1 MNMNLGR
8 DELIRLPTAP
18 PDPIM
23 LGAKGQ
29 RPFNY
34 NSATGR
40 VLFHQNHMPMGEHA
54 GKIMERVPGQY
65 LLFVY
70 SQSWSCSKK
79 WFPVRSYVERH
90 LEEIQQRAAREVA
103 KAKETLPSSL

>member
-1 MNMNLGR
+1 MHRSDFRKL
-8 DELIRLPTAP
+8 DKAP

-23 LGAKGQ
+23 LGAQGK
-29 RPFNY
+29 RPINY

-40 VLFHQNHMPMGEHA
+40 VLFHQNHMPIGEHA
-54 GKIMERVPGQY
+54 GKIMERVPAQY
-65 LLFVY
+65 FLFIY

-90 LEEIQQRAAREVA
+90 KEEIEIRAAKEAA
-103 KAKETLPSSL
+103 KAPIKS